1 MDTKALR
8 QKILDLAIRGKLVP
22 QDPNDEPA
30 SVLLDRIRAEKQ
42 QMVKEGKLKAKDIK
56 NDTIIL
62 RGEDNLHYEKFQ
74 DGTVKC
80 IEDEIP
86 FEVPEGWEWIRV
98 SSIVQICLGLTHTPD
113 YINKGVP
120 FYSVK
125 DISSGELDT
134 SNPKYISE
142 EEFDNFPS
150 GAKPQKG
157 DILFGRVG
165 TLGKPTVVEIEE
177 PFGIFVSLG
186 FFRKIYEDFS
196 SEYIMDWMDSS
207 LFWNQVSVNVK
218 GAVLTN
224 LNTGWLSRFLVPIPP
239 MQEQVRISNYVKV
252 LLAKINFI
260 SATKDEL
267 VNLVTATKSKIL
279 DLAIRGKL
287 VPQDPND
294 EPASVLLERI
304 QSEKEELIKQ
314 GKIKR
319 DKKESIIFR
328 GDDNSYYEKVGATVT
343 NIDNELPFSIP
354 TNWTWCRL
362 KALANLE
369 ENSFVDGPFGSDLK
383 TIHYTENKEVRI
395 VQLNNIGIDDWKN
408 SGEKYTTFEHS
419 KKIQRC
425 ISFPGDIVI
434 AKMMPAGRA
443 IILPDIN
450 NIYVISSDCI
460 RLRIHNNISTNYI
473 VNMLNSQL
481 INKCVLKSVQGIGRT
496 RTSLNKMKELLVP
509 VPPYNEQKKI
519 VEILS
524 HYNMYLAKIAECL

>member
-1 MDTKALR
+1 M
-8 QKILDLAIRGKLVP
+8 
-22 QDPNDEPA
+22 
-30 SVLLDRIRAEKQ
+30 
-42 QMVKEGKLKAKDIK
+42 
-56 NDTIIL
+56 
-62 RGEDNLHYEKFQ
+62 HYEKLQ

-86 FEVPEGWEWIRV
+86 FEVPEGWAWARV
-98 SSIVQICLGLTHTPD
+98 SSVVQIYLGLTHTPD
-113 YINKGVP
+113 YVNKGVP

-125 DISSGELDT
+125 DISSGGLDT

-196 SEYIMDWMDSS
+196 SEYIMEWMDSS

-224 LNTGWLSRFLVPIPP
+224 LNTGWLSRFLMPIPP
-239 MQEQVRISNYVKV
+239 IREQVKISDYVKV
-252 LLAKINFI
+252 LLAKTNFI
-260 SATKDEL
+260 STTEEEL
-267 VNLVTATKSKIL
+267 INLVTVSKSKIL

-304 QSEKEELIKQ
+304 RAEKEELIKQ

-328 GDDNSYYEKVGATVT
+328 GDDNSYYEKIGNKV
-343 NIDNELPFSIP
+343 NCIDEEIPFEVPECWDFI
-354 TNWTWCRL
+354 RL
-362 KALANLE
+362 KTAWELISGRDLSPSEYNDKNNGIPYITGASNF
-369 ENSFVDGPFGSDLK
+369 ENGHISLVRWTPVPQVITRRGDLLLTCKGTIGEIAYNNFGEAH
-383 TIHYTENKEVRI
+383 IARQI
-395 VQLNNIGIDDWKN
+395 MAIRNN
-408 SGEKYTTFEHS
+408 Y
-419 KKIQRC
+419 
-425 ISFPGDIVI
+425 
-434 AKMMPAGRA
+434 
-443 IILPDIN
+443 
-450 NIYVISSDCI
+450 
-460 RLRIHNNISTNYI
+460 
-473 VNMLNSQL
+473 
-481 INKCVLKSVQGIGRT
+481 
-496 RTSLNKMKELLVP
+496 SLNVDFLALCIEYSMTKIKQAAKGLIPGISRDDILNLVIPIPPTKEQEIICNKL
-509 VPPYNEQKKI
+509 KI
-519 VEILS
+519 TFSAIEHIEKSL
-524 HYNMYLAKIAECL
+524 N